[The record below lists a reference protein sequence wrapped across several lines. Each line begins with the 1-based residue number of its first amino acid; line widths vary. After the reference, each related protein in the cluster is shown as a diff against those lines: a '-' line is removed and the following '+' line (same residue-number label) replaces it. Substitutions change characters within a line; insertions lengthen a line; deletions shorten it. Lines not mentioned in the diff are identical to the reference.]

1 MPRWMYLCQISNLEN
16 TKEEMIDE
24 AEAERRLAAVGLE
37 KGRGDNL
44 FELAMF
50 GSPIDVYDGVA
61 KESKFELKPDMYI
74 MTLLK
79 YRVDEQN
86 NIISPPE
93 PTLENLEEVYNLSML
108 YTLRL
113 HVYDDTFIREL
124 KNKLEESQKR
134 VLYFFL
140 SLPFIVGFTI
150 NIMTSFSI
158 HVLFMGLASIAICFG
173 FGKKICFDKTEEKV
187 FKNPDFRR
195 YVLENKGFDKKL
207 DPHSLERRHE
217 RPYVT

>member
-1 MPRWMYLCQISNLEN
+1 MPRWMYLCQISDLEN

-50 GSPIDVYDGVA
+50 GLPVDVYDGVA
-61 KESKFELKPDMYI
+61 KESKFEIKPDMYI

-108 YTLRL
+108 FTLRL
-113 HVYDDTFIREL
+113 HVYDDPFIREL
-124 KNKLEESQKR
+124 RNKTEASQKR

-140 SLPFIVGFTI
+140 LLPFIVGFTI
-150 NIMTSFSI
+150 NFMTSFSI
-158 HVLFMGLASIAICFG
+158 HVLFMGLASIAICYG
-173 FGKKICFDKTEEKV
+173 FGKKIWFGKIEEKI
-187 FKNPDFRR
+187 FKNPQFRQ
-195 YVLENKGFDKKL
+195 YVLENKGFDNKL